1 MQTELLEKYV
11 SLIIINN
18 SYNDDDNLYNS
29 YNSYNPYV
37 SIMDITLIPL
47 ITALKQKI
55 VTYNAL

>member
-1 MQTELLEKYV
+1 MQTELLGKFV
-11 SLIIINN
+11 SHLIINN

-47 ITALKQKI
+47 ITAL
-55 VTYNAL
+55 